1 MLPVAGTV
9 LVRTGQEVRAD
20 EVIATA
26 DLKAEHISLDL
37 ARGLGVPKNKVTSYL
52 KRRINDDI
60 PEGGVIASR
69 PGILSR
75 SVRAPKAGKLVAVGG
90 GQALLQISRK
100 PFELKAGIP
109 GTIFDIEADQG
120 ALIKVTGAWIQGVW
134 GNGKI
139 GVGGLYVAA
148 DSPNHVVQT
157 KELDPSQRGQV
168 MFAGHLNSME
178 VLDALAQIKMR
189 GLVLGSIDTR
199 LRPKAARMPYPVLVL
214 EGFGKI
220 PVNPVAYRLLS
231 TSAQRET
238 TLNAARFDRATGERP
253 EVIIPVLG
261 DMDSHKPV
269 DLARPEIDMSVRV
282 LHSPYRGMVGTV
294 SDFPGITKLPNGLRA
309 ESVEITFAEEE
320 KVVVPLANI
329 EILG

>member
-1 MLPVAGTV
+1 
-9 LVRTGQEVRAD
+9 
-20 EVIATA
+20 
-26 DLKAEHISLDL
+26 
-37 ARGLGVPKNKVTSYL
+37 
-52 KRRINDDI
+52 
-60 PEGGVIASR
+60 
-69 PGILSR
+69 
-75 SVRAPKAGKLVAVGG
+75 
-90 GQALLQISRK
+90 
-100 PFELKAGIP
+100 
-109 GTIFDIEADQG
+109 
-120 ALIKVTGAWIQGVW
+120 
-134 GNGKI
+134 
-139 GVGGLYVAA
+139 
-148 DSPNHVVQT
+148 
-157 KELDPSQRGQV
+157 
-168 MFAGHLNSME
+168 
-178 VLDALAQIKMR
+178 
-189 GLVLGSIDTR
+189 
-199 LRPKAARMPYPVLVL
+199 MPYPVLVL